1 MSSLRPLSPEP
12 VSGDEIPIGI
22 PATPSSNRLSLK
34 VVRTLALL
42 QKYSTIPMGFF
53 TVVHL
58 SGVMIAPPIA
68 GIDVAEQVISMGRE
82 LYQTG
87 SSETVLF
94 ASACVHVLSGIALQ
108 FAKKWDNY
116 VKYGRSRRNTS
127 PAISSAKEAEIDKS
141 SGLGGITYL
150 LGLGP
155 RPSLS
160 FKMLG
165 LTPLRFSGYF
175 LLPLLILHVLHQ
187 RIAPLAVDADSSM
200 VDLSYIAWAVAQS
213 PFMRATG
220 LITLVGVTSYHIL
233 AGALHYLRWYS
244 RRSRKNAYRIIFL
257 NTTLAALSVFSIS
270 RIDPPSGSTARKF
283 AAYMSH
289 FGI

>member
-87 SSETVLF
+87 SSETQRLIK
-94 ASACVHVLSGIALQ
+94 AA
-108 FAKKWDNY
+108 
-116 VKYGRSRRNTS
+116 
-127 PAISSAKEAEIDKS
+127 

-244 RRSRKNAYRIIFL
+244 RRARKNAYRIIFF

-283 AAYMSH
+283 TAYMSH